1 MLGMRPTARAAAG
14 AVRWPCSR
22 VGQAAVGLGRA
33 LVTARAAAPR
43 GYQRAAITLGPDLRA
58 RAPRA
63 AMALS
68 DDHKPNR
75 ADERSRI
82 EAAGGVVVWAG
93 TWRVGGVLA
102 VSRAFGD
109 RLLKRCVPAASRGG
123 TAGRVWYRARWG
135 ARACSSGRAL
145 WAGLEQAAAEA
156 GRGARDAARVS
167 GGDLWVSRRLGA
179 CSLCRGESRVW
190 RCDAARHNLRRLQC
204 VPGGLGTSRGH
215 SC

>member
-145 WAGLEQAAAEA
+145 WAGLEQAAAVA

-167 GGDLWVSRRLGA
+167 DGDLWVSRRRGA

-190 RCDAARHNLRRLQC
+190 RCDAARHTLRRQC
-204 VPGGLGTSRGH
+204 VPGGPGTSRGH